1 MCGCRIMTG
10 ISQKR
15 KMADNKIMAERV
27 LQTVGGKENV
37 LDVTHCMTRLRFRL
51 KDETIAK
58 DDEIKKIDGVLGV
71 VRNGGQVQVVIGPQ
85 VAKVYEELQKTGS
98 LSEKEPVKAEADE
111 SPSAKGKKKK
121 TAIDVINNVIGALAG
136 CLTPLIPILL
146 CCGMA
151 KMLASVLGPNLFNV
165 LDTQSN
171 LFILLTLVGDA
182 GFYFLPVIIGYTAA
196 KRFGMTPVM
205 GMLFGAILVH
215 PTLVKLAAD
224 GTAFSVYGIPVSVQ
238 NYTST
243 VFPMFLTV
251 WIGSYVEKFLRKHIP
266 DTIQVI
272 GVPLITLFVMLPVEL
287 SLCAP
292 LGYYLGNGIAT
303 GLVALNHVAGPLAVA
318 VLAGSWTLLVLCGM
332 HVALV
337 PFVVTS
343 FATLGYDT
351 FIVPAMFAGSWATF
365 GCMLAV
371 LVLVKDK
378 KKRAL
383 YSGYVFAW
391 LIGGVGEPYK
401 YGVQIPYRTPL
412 YASVISGVLTGL
424 VAGFMHLTAN
434 VLNTANG
441 IYSFAGFLGGD
452 MKNYIAL
459 IVTTIAGTAFGFI
472 TMYVLKIDE
481 SLVE

>member
-1 MCGCRIMTG
+1 MI
-10 ISQKR
+10 
-15 KMADNKIMAERV
+15 AESV
-27 LQTVGGKENV
+27 LQTVGGRKNV
-37 LDVTHCMTRLRFRL
+37 IDVTHCMTRLRFRL
-51 KDETIAK
+51 KDESIAK
-58 DDEIKKIDGVLGV
+58 DDEIKKIDGVLSV

-85 VAKVYEELQKTGS
+85 VAKVYEELQKLDS
-98 LSEKEPVKAEADE
+98 PSEKGPVIEETDG
-111 SPSAKGKKKK
+111 SSQSKGKQKK
-121 TAIDVINNVIGALAG
+121 TFKDVINNIIGALAG
-136 CLTPLIPILL
+136 CLTPLIPVLL

-165 LDTQSN
+165 LDTESHM
-171 LFILLTLVGDA
+171 FILLTMVGDA
-182 GFYFLPVIIGYTAA
+182 GFYFLPIIIGYTAA

-215 PTLVKLAAD
+215 PTLIKLATE
-224 GTAFSVYGIPVSVQ
+224 GTAFSVYGIPASVQ

-243 VFPMFLTV
+243 VFPIFLTV

-272 GVPLITLFVMLPVEL
+272 GVPLITVAVMLPVEL
-287 SLCAP
+287 CLCAP
-292 LGYYLGNGIAT
+292 FGYYVGNGIAT

-378 KKRAL
+378 KKRTL

-412 YASVISGVLTGL
+412 YASVISGTLTGL
-424 VAGFMHLTAN
+424 IAGLMHLTAN

-459 IVTTIAGTAFGFI
+459 IVTTVAGTIIGFI
-472 TMYVLKIDE
+472 TMYVMKIDE

>member
-1 MCGCRIMTG
+1 
-10 ISQKR
+10 
-15 KMADNKIMAERV
+15 MADNKKIAERV
-27 LQTVGGKENV
+27 LDAVGGKLNV
-37 LDVTHCMTRLRFRL
+37 IDVTHCMTRLRFRL
-51 KDETIAK
+51 KDELIAN
-58 DDEIKKIDGVLGV
+58 DDEIKKIDGVMGV

-85 VAKVYEELQKTGS
+85 VGKVYDELQKTGS
-98 LSEKEPVKAEADE
+98 FSEKESVGAEAGE
-111 SPSAKGKKKK
+111 TVTAEKKQKK
-121 TAIDVINNVIGALAG
+121 TVMGVINNIIGALAG
-136 CLTPLIPILL
+136 CLTPLIPVLL

-151 KMLASVLGPNLFNV
+151 KMLASVLGPNLFKI

-171 LFILLTLVGDA
+171 MFVLLTLIGDA
-182 GFYFLPVIIGYTAA
+182 GFYFLPIIIGYTAA

-215 PTLVKLAAD
+215 PTLLKFAAD
-224 GTAFSVYGIPVSVQ
+224 GVTFSVYGIPAPIQ

-243 VFPMFLTV
+243 VFPIFLTI
-251 WIGSYVEKFLRKHIP
+251 WLGSYVEKFLRKYIP

-272 GVPLITLFVMLPVEL
+272 GVPLITLFVVLPLEL
-287 SLCAP
+287 CLCAP

-303 GLVALNHVAGPLAVA
+303 GLVALNHIAGPFAVA

-412 YASVISGVLTGL
+412 YASVVSGLLTGL
-424 VAGFMHLTAN
+424 IAGFMHLTAY

-452 MKNYIAL
+452 IKNYIAL
-459 IVTTIAGTAFGFI
+459 IVTTIAGTVIGFI
-472 TMYVLKIDE
+472 TMYVMKIDE
-481 SLVE
+481 SLVD

>member
-1 MCGCRIMTG
+1 
-10 ISQKR
+10 
-15 KMADNKIMAERV
+15 MADNKIIAESV
-27 LQTVGGKENV
+27 LKAVGGKENV
-37 LDVTHCMTRLRFRL
+37 IDVTHCMTRLRFRL
-51 KDETIAK
+51 KDELIAK

-85 VAKVYEELQKTGS
+85 VAKVYDELQKTGS
-98 LSEKEPVKAEADE
+98 LSEKEPVKVEADE
-111 SPSAKGKKKK
+111 SSAARVKQKK
-121 TAIDVINNVIGALAG
+121 TAIGVINDIIGALAG
-136 CLTPLIPILL
+136 CLTPLIPVLL

-165 LDTQSN
+165 LDTKSN
-171 LFILLTLVGDA
+171 MYVLLTMVGDA
-182 GFYFLPVIIGYTAA
+182 GFYFLPIIIGYTAA
-196 KRFGMTPVM
+196 KRFGLTAVM

-215 PTLVKLAAD
+215 PTLLKFATD
-224 GTAFSVYGIPVSVQ
+224 GAAFSVYGIPASVQ

-243 VFPMFLTV
+243 VFPVFLTV

-287 SLCAP
+287 CLCAP

-303 GLVALNHVAGPLAVA
+303 GLVALNTVAGPLAVA

-337 PFVVTS
+337 PFVVSS

-378 KKRAL
+378 KKRTL

-412 YASVISGVLTGL
+412 YASVVSGLLTGL

-459 IVTTIAGTAFGFI
+459 IVTTIAGTAIGFV
-472 TMYVLKIDE
+472 TMYVMKIDE
-481 SLVE
+481 SLVD

>member
-1 MCGCRIMTG
+1 M
-10 ISQKR
+10 
-15 KMADNKIMAERV
+15 V
-27 LQTVGGKENV
+27 
-37 LDVTHCMTRLRFRL
+37 DVTHCMTRLRFRL
-51 KDETIAK
+51 KDETVAK
-58 DDEIKKIDGVLGV
+58 DDEIKKIDGVMSV

-85 VAKVYEELQKTGS
+85 VAKVYGELQKIGGF
-98 LSEKEPVKAEADE
+98 SEKENADKTD
-111 SPSAKGKKKK
+111 SDSGNQQKQKK
-121 TAIDVINNVIGALAG
+121 TVMGVINAVIGAMAG
-136 CLTPLIPILL
+136 CLTPLIPVLL

-151 KMLASVLGPNLFNV
+151 KMLASVLGPSLFRV
-165 LDTQSN
+165 LDSESGM
-171 LFILLTLVGDA
+171 FVLLTMVGDA
-182 GFYFLPVIIGYTAA
+182 GFYFLPIIIGFTAA

-205 GMLFGAILVH
+205 GMLFGTILVH
-215 PTLVKLAAD
+215 PTLVQLAAD
-224 GTAFSVYGIPVSVQ
+224 GAAFSVYGIPATVQ

-243 VFPMFLTV
+243 VFPIFLTV

-266 DTIQVI
+266 DTVQVI

-287 SLCAP
+287 CLCAP
-292 LGYYLGNGIAT
+292 LGYYAGNGVAA
-303 GLVALNHVAGPLAVA
+303 GLIALNHVAGPLAVT

-337 PFVVTS
+337 PFVVSS

-351 FIVPAMFAGSWATF
+351 LIVPAMFAGSWATF

-371 LVLVKDK
+371 LILVKDK

-412 YASVISGVLTGL
+412 YASVISGLLTGL
-424 VAGFMHLTAN
+424 VAGFLHLTAT

-441 IYSFAGFLGGD
+441 IYSFAGFFGGSTQ
-452 MKNYIAL
+452 NYIAL
-459 IVTTIAGTAFGFI
+459 AVTTVAGTVIGFI
-472 TMYVLKIDE
+472 TMSILKIDE
-481 SLVE
+481 SLVD